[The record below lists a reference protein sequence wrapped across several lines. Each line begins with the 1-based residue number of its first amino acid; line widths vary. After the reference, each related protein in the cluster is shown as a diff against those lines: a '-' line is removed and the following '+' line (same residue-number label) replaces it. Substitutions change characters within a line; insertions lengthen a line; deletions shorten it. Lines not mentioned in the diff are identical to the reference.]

1 VECGSVHLAR
11 VTVRKEVTI
20 GDDEKMEYLK
30 QVDFTSKRL
39 WFLYELERKG
49 GCGCAGNAEFFSALT
64 EQGTAAV
71 CFKASVQWMNRRSE
85 YKIYGFGQSIL
96 VDEELALFSH
106 KVSIST
112 F

>member
-1 VECGSVHLAR
+1 VDCGSVHLAR
-11 VTVRKEVTI
+11 VTVRKELKI

-39 WFLYELERKG
+39 WFLYELDRKG
-49 GCGCAGNAEFFSALT
+49 GCGCAGNAEFFS
-64 EQGTAAV
+64 
-71 CFKASVQWMNRRSE
+71 
-85 YKIYGFGQSIL
+85 GQSIL